1 LSSGRKQLLV
11 FDSDLRPMNGDA
23 RKDPKAAPYEFEI
36 MHVVAYFEV
45 VLIQTNLNLWQEE
58 RIIPMEDVE

>member
-1 LSSGRKQLLV
+1 
-11 FDSDLRPMNGDA
+11 MNGDA
-23 RKDPKAAPYEFEI
+23 RKDPKAAPSEFEI